1 MLPVIIAAARA
12 YAPWIVFPFA
22 IVVGGVGYMIE
33 GAVSDKH
40 TPWNKSAIGK
50 IYSASICANFLRSG
64 AVIILLSILS
74 LCVYKFISER
84 RQERLLEESN
94 SNSTINSEQTMDE
107 SSLKNPDFVPKTV
120 FEKNISPGLLK

>member
-50 IYSASICANFLRSG
+50 IYSASICANFLRFS
-64 AVIILLSILS
+64 ILLSILS

>member
-50 IYSASICANFLRSG
+50 IYSASICVPNF
-64 AVIILLSILS
+64 VDTSINITFMYLQIYFRKAPRTAFGGEQQQ
-74 LCVYKFISER
+74 LYNKF
-84 RQERLLEESN
+84 
-94 SNSTINSEQTMDE
+94 
-107 SSLKNPDFVPKTV
+107 
-120 FEKNISPGLLK
+120 

>member
-50 IYSASICANFLRSG
+50 IYSASICANFLRFS
-64 AVIILLSILS
+64 ILLSILS

-94 SNSTINSEQTMDE
+94 SNSAINSEQTMDE

>member
-50 IYSASICANFLRSG
+50 IYL
-64 AVIILLSILS
+64 
-74 LCVYKFISER
+74 
-84 RQERLLEESN
+84 
-94 SNSTINSEQTMDE
+94 T
-107 SSLKNPDFVPKTV
+107 SS
-120 FEKNISPGLLK
+120 

>member
-50 IYSASICANFLRSG
+50 IYLATICANFKSFSML
-64 AVIILLSILS
+64 ISILP
-74 LCVYKFISER
+74 LCIYKSYFRKAPRTAIGGKQQPLCNKFR
-84 RQERLLEESN
+84 AN
-94 SNSTINSEQTMDE
+94 Y
-107 SSLKNPDFVPKTV
+107 
-120 FEKNISPGLLK
+120 G

>member
-50 IYSASICANFLRSG
+50 IYSASICANFKPLS
-64 AVIILLSILS
+64 ILLSILS

>member
-50 IYSASICANFLRSG
+50 IYLTSIMIQYSRYFYQYYLYVFTNL
-64 AVIILLSILS
+64 IL
-74 LCVYKFISER
+74 ER

-94 SNSTINSEQTMDE
+94 SNSAINSEQTMDE

>member
-64 AVIILLSILS
+64 AVILDISIIITFMYLQIYFRKAPRTAFGGEQQQ
-74 LCVYKFISER
+74 LYNKFR
-84 RQERLLEESN
+84 AN
-94 SNSTINSEQTMDE
+94 Y
-107 SSLKNPDFVPKTV
+107 
-120 FEKNISPGLLK
+120 G

>member
-50 IYSASICANFLRSG
+50 IYSASICANFLRCSRYFYQYYLYVFTNLFQKG
-64 AVIILLSILS
+64 A
-74 LCVYKFISER
+74 KNGFWR
-84 RQERLLEESN
+84 RATATLQ
-94 SNSTINSEQTMDE
+94 
-107 SSLKNPDFVPKTV
+107 
-120 FEKNISPGLLK
+120 

>member
-22 IVVGGVGYMIE
+22 IVVGGVGYMVE

-50 IYSASICANFLRSG
+50 IYLASICAQSLRFS
-64 AVIILLSILS
+64 ILLSMLP
-74 LCVYKFISER
+74 LCIYKFYFR
-84 RQERLLEESN
+84 KAPRTAFGRKQQQLCKKFRAN
-94 SNSTINSEQTMDE
+94 Y
-107 SSLKNPDFVPKTV
+107 
-120 FEKNISPGLLK
+120 G

>member
-50 IYSASICANFLRSG
+50 IYLASICAQ
-64 AVIILLSILS
+64 S
-74 LCVYKFISER
+74 LDTFINVTFMYLQIYFRKAPRTAFGGEQQQLYNKFR
-84 RQERLLEESN
+84 AN
-94 SNSTINSEQTMDE
+94 Y
-107 SSLKNPDFVPKTV
+107 
-120 FEKNISPGLLK
+120 G

>member
-50 IYSASICANFLRSG
+50 IYLATICANSLRSRCLYQYYPY
-64 AVIILLSILS
+64 VFTNLIL
-74 LCVYKFISER
+74 ER

-94 SNSTINSEQTMDE
+94 SHPAINSEQTMDE